1 MDYLTFEQ
9 FKNNEDV
16 VYTLSELQNKKKK
29 KPHTVYFIII
39 VIFGGSVFPQMD
51 EKIDFMEGWDKMRDL
66 S

>member
-29 KPHTVYFIII
+29 KKH
-39 VIFGGSVFPQMD
+39 QNWL
-51 EKIDFMEGWDKMRDL
+51 DFSKQKTIK
-66 S
+66 